1 MSVATE
7 TTSSSLVYTYL
18 PPSCMIV
25 MTGDWILERITT
37 SVKPQ
42 ALHSKFFQKTDC
54 GVICLENRAE
64 NESSEFC
71 L

>member
-18 PPSCMIV
+18 PPSCVIV

-42 ALHSKFFQKTDC
+42 ALHFKNTDC

-71 L
+71 F